1 MAKSKKEKE
10 AAPEKEHKKNWREVY
25 ASVEDIE
32 RYLSDHI
39 QLRHNVITRREH
51 PFDYPAIYAQA
62 YGLYRQ
68 GFRYW
73 FSQAEIQQL
82 ACHNE
87 AFMAPVQEFELVRM
101 FFRKPEHKG
110 EGDFTPVAAALQM
123 ISCRLTGGIVG
134 RLSPAMIGRAFTQ
147 LGFDSRIRHG
157 LKGYIA
163 VKRDDGQ
170 IKEYLNS
177 LIGTGGADDEPF

>member
-1 MAKSKKEKE
+1 MQYGKEQE
-10 AAPEKEHKKNWREVY
+10 RER
-25 ASVEDIE
+25 SGS
-32 RYLSDHI
+32 RKG
-39 QLRHNVITRREH
+39 
-51 PFDYPAIYAQA
+51 AQ
-62 YGLYRQ
+62 GR
-68 GFRYW
+68 
-73 FSQAEIQQL
+73 
-82 ACHNE
+82 
-87 AFMAPVQEFELVRM
+87 
-101 FFRKPEHKG
+101 
-110 EGDFTPVAAALQM
+110 
-123 ISCRLTGGIVG
+123 G

>member
-1 MAKSKKEKE
+1 MAKSKKEKT
-10 AAPEKEHKKNWREVY
+10 AAPEK
-25 ASVEDIE
+25 
-32 RYLSDHI
+32 
-39 QLRHNVITRREH
+39 
-51 PFDYPAIYAQA
+51 
-62 YGLYRQ
+62 
-68 GFRYW
+68 
-73 FSQAEIQQL
+73 
-82 ACHNE
+82 
-87 AFMAPVQEFELVRM
+87 
-101 FFRKPEHKG
+101 EHKG

>member
-1 MAKSKKEKE
+1 
-10 AAPEKEHKKNWREVY
+10 
-25 ASVEDIE
+25 
-32 RYLSDHI
+32 
-39 QLRHNVITRREH
+39 
-51 PFDYPAIYAQA
+51 
-62 YGLYRQ
+62 
-68 GFRYW
+68 
-73 FSQAEIQQL
+73 
-82 ACHNE
+82 
-87 AFMAPVQEFELVRM
+87 MAPVQEFELVRM